1 MSGDDIDVNGEE
13 FDKHCGVGTCT
24 EVSHPCSSAHETTI
38 PGVSFTPDSLLGTL
52 EAYMQS
58 LSISSEAPT
67 DWSGL
72 QSFRANMKSGVPD
85 LRWANGK
92 DLAVA
97 VESLFG
103 KLFGPKTAGAG
114 GNTAAKEKAA
124 KKVDTQDK
132 AKAGSDAPVS
142 ATLTTD
148 PTATPNPTTLFSE
161 GFLSKLHKP
170 GENPQIKPELKEKHL
185 AWTKGRVFTRFPPE
199 PNGYL
204 HIGHAKAITID
215 FGYAKYHNGC
225 CYLR

>member
-1 MSGDDIDVNGEE
+1 M
-13 FDKHCGVGTCT
+13 T
-24 EVSHPCSSAHETTI
+24 
-38 PGVSFTPDSLLGTL
+38 TL
-52 EAYMQS
+52 ESYMQS
-58 LSISSEAPT
+58 LSVSSDAPR

-72 QSFRANMKSGVPD
+72 QGFRANMKNGVPD

-97 VESLFG
+97 VEALFG

-114 GNTAAKEKAA
+114 GNTAAKDKAA
-124 KKVDTQDK
+124 KKADAPKSTGVT
-132 AKAGSDAPVS
+132 KAGADAPVS
-142 ATLTTD
+142 VTLTTD
-148 PTATPNPTTLFSE
+148 PTATPNPTALFSE

-170 GENPQIKPELKEKHL
+170 GENPQIKQELKEKHL

>member
-1 MSGDDIDVNGEE
+1 VQVI
-13 FDKHCGVGTCT
+13 
-24 EVSHPCSSAHETTI
+24 
-38 PGVSFTPDSLLGTL
+38 GVSFTPESLLSTL
-52 EAYMQS
+52 ETYMQS
-58 LSISSEAPT
+58 LSIGSDAPA
-67 DWSGL
+67 DWSAL
-72 QSFRANMKSGVPD
+72 QGFRANMKNGVPD
-85 LRWANGK
+85 LRWADGK

-97 VESLFG
+97 VENLFG

-114 GNTAAKEKAA
+114 ANTAAKDKGAKKADITKGNVNAKAA
-124 KKVDTQDK
+124 VESAT
-132 AKAGSDAPVS
+132 S

-148 PTATPNPTTLFSE
+148 PTATPNPTSLFSE